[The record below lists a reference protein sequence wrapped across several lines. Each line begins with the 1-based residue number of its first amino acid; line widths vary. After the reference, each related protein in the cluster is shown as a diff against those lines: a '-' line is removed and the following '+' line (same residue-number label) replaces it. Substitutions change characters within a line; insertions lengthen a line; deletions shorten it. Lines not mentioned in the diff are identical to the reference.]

1 MKKKNTIIHC
11 TLWANRLVALL
22 MAVLICTLPW
32 ILDWYSTVRLLTLS
46 EKYAIMVAFYLCAL
60 LIAVALWTMETL
72 LRDILAGSVFTRRNV
87 QRIRRICMVCGGVGL
102 VCFPAAFFYMPLIF
116 VVVIMGF
123 LCLVVGAVASVM
135 NAAVTIREEND
146 LTV

>member
-1 MKKKNTIIHC
+1 MQKKNGIILC
-11 TLWANRLVALL
+11 TLWANRFVALL
-22 MAVLICTLPW
+22 MVVLVGTLPW

-46 EKYAIMVAFYLCAL
+46 EKYAILVAFYLCAL
-60 LIAVALWTMETL
+60 LIVVALWTMETM
-72 LRDILAGSVFTRRNV
+72 LRDIAAGLVFTRRNV

-102 VCFPAAFFYMPLIF
+102 ICVPAAFFYMPWIF

-135 NAAVTIREEND
+135 DAAVTLREEND